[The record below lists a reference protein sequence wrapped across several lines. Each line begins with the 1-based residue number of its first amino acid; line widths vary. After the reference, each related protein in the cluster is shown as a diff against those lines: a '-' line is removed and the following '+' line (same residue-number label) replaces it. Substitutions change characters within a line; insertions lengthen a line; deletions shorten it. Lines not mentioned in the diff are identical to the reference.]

1 MIYVGAVTFGGGVT
15 GVIFVRGVVF
25 VFSACGVIFVGGVIF
40 VCGLIYF
47 FPAPSHNLTSFLVI
61 FFICGYNGAQIKC

>member
-40 VCGLIYF
+40 VFRLIF
-47 FPAPSHNLTSFLVI
+47 AGGVNLGGVLVR
-61 FFICGYNGAQIKC
+61 

>member
-15 GVIFVRGVVF
+15 GVIFVGGVVF

-40 VCGLIYF
+40 VFWLIF
-47 FPAPSHNLTSFLVI
+47 AGGVNLGGVLVR
-61 FFICGYNGAQIKC
+61 

>member
-40 VCGLIYF
+40 VCCLIF
-47 FPAPSHNLTSFLVI
+47 AGGVNLGGVLVR
-61 FFICGYNGAQIKC
+61 

>member
-40 VCGLIYF
+40 VCWF
-47 FPAPSHNLTSFLVI
+47 KFLLV
-61 FFICGYNGAQIKC
+61 A

>member
-15 GVIFVRGVVF
+15 GVIFVGGVVF

-40 VCGLIYF
+40 VCWFIFAGGV
-47 FPAPSHNLTSFLVI
+47 NLGGVLVR
-61 FFICGYNGAQIKC
+61 